1 MDQLTG
7 GCHGTAHQTTT
18 VSNGHGSTRGIEI
31 PLACKPKLPGTRGSF
46 SPDEA
51 KPHPIV
57 GSLRDAARVAVAVGR
72 TPKGSFDGM

>member
-1 MDQLTG
+1 MDQLAAV
-7 GCHGTAHQTTT
+7 TAQHTKLPPCQTDT
-18 VSNGHGSTRGIEI
+18 GSTRGIEI

-72 TPKGSFDGM
+72 TPKGSFYGM